1 MLPEQTRS
9 VVIVD
14 DDQVVIHFA
23 LKEIEKINLFSDV
36 YSFTNSREALDF
48 LRERFAA
55 TNQMA
60 EPTKPLD
67 QSRSIDLL
75 LLDFMMPY
83 FNGIEFMEHLRA
95 YHLDPFITKVAV
107 MLTIPLMLEDE
118 DRFREMDQAIA
129 FLDKPID
136 GSDLVAAMRA

>member
-48 LRERFAA
+48 LQERFAT
-55 TNQMA
+55 TNQVT
-60 EPTKPLD
+60 EQTKPLD

-136 GSDLVAAMRA
+136 GADLVAAMRA